1 MRTATIVSLLAAGP
15 ALLGAMPTTAQ
26 QRTTIN
32 PVDIDY
38 RYNFEQIN
46 DGASYGRDAAWA
58 LGSGAVQG

>member
-1 MRTATIVSLLAAGP
+1 MAARLSLLSAA
-15 ALLGAMPTTAQ
+15 ALLGAVQASAQ

-46 DGASYGRDAAWA
+46 DGGRTKTRKVRIFKSNGNAV
-58 LGSGAVQG
+58 GS